1 MKEKVVGI
9 IIWGGGGEGGKGY
22 VAPPPLKLMGGPPP
36 SLPTYVHMVQ
46 QDNILHFA
54 VMIAA
59 IASVFVGYRIIAVFG
74 SVLVLAGFL
83 SASFV
88 NPGDNIE
95 LMGFLVGF
103 LGGKMFVKP

>member
-1 MKEKVVGI
+1 MGGLLF
-9 IIWGGGGEGGKGY
+9 GGGGGQR
-22 VAPPPLKLMGGPPP
+22 VCWPLLKLLPPPP
-36 SLPTYVHMVQ
+36 SSYAYVYGATRY
-46 QDNILHFA
+46 ILYFA

-103 LGGKMFVKP
+103 LGGKMLVNP